1 MSEILVIGHKNPDT
15 DSICSAIGY
24 AEFKRQT
31 GMEEAVAA
39 RCGDV
44 NERIEFVLK
53 SFGFAAPK
61 FVSDVSPRVQDV
73 MVPDVLFVRP
83 KDTLAHALTVMED
96 HGVRVLP
103 VLNEDRTC
111 AGLLS
116 LFKMSKFF
124 FPTPSRPVD
133 SRKILASLMNLA
145 CTLDAQLV
153 YAVDPDREDELVMM
167 VAAMSQDS
175 FSGRMHSMPRERLL
189 VVVGD
194 RREIQ
199 SLAIRQRV
207 RAVVITGG
215 LAVDSSIIEEARRH
229 KVSLLISPHDSATT
243 LMLLRAGVTV
253 DHMVNTEFTTFRDED
268 SLHHAQRVASSS
280 MYYAFPVLDERGR
293 LVGIL
298 SKSDFIRKV
307 DRKLILVDHN
317 EISQAVA
324 GADEADIIEIIDHH
338 RVNVST
344 KQPILIRNEPV
355 GSTSTIVA
363 GCFLTQGLE
372 IPPKLAGILLAGMV
386 SDTLNLTSPTTTARD
401 REVLAILEK
410 RAGVKA
416 SEFTEK
422 LFASGSVLVS
432 RPPSQA
438 VVADCKEYLEGPV
451 KFSVAQI
458 EEIGFEQFWPRKD
471 EVMEA
476 LRAYREQKGYY
487 FSALLVTDVVSQNSL
502 LALVG
507 AKDFVDLIKYP
518 EREEGIFQL
527 NGVVSRKKQLLP
539 YLTNCLEELD

>member
-24 AEFKRQT
+24 AEFKRRT

>member
-15 DSICSAIGY
+15 DAICSAIGY
-24 AEFKRQT
+24 AEFKRRV
-31 GMEEAVAA
+31 GMENAVAA

-53 SFGFAAPK
+53 SFGVPPPK
-61 FVSDVSPRVQDV
+61 FVSDVSPRVRDV
-73 MVPDVLFVRP
+73 MVPDVLSVRP
-83 KDTLAHALTVMED
+83 KDTLAHALTLMED
-96 HGVRVLP
+96 RGVRVLP

-111 AGLLS
+111 LGLLS

-153 YAVDPDREDELVMM
+153 YAVDPDREEELVMM
-167 VAAMSQDS
+167 VGAMGVDS

-194 RREIQ
+194 RRDIQ

-207 RAVVITGG
+207 RAVVVTGG
-215 LAVDSSIIEEARRH
+215 LPVDSSIADEARKH

-253 DHMVNTEFTTFRDED
+253 DHMVNSEFTAFRDED
-268 SLHHAQRVASSS
+268 SLHHAKRMAAPS
-280 MYYAFPVLDERGR
+280 MSYAFPVLDERGR

-307 DRKLILVDHN
+307 ERQLILVDHN
-317 EISQAVA
+317 EISQAVS
-324 GADEADIIEIIDHH
+324 GAEEAEIIEIIDHH
-338 RVNVST
+338 RVSIST

-363 GCFLTQGLE
+363 GCFLSHGME
-372 IPPKLAGILLAGMV
+372 IPPSLAGILLAGMV
-386 SDTLNLTSPTTTARD
+386 SDTLNLTSPTTTQRD
-401 REVLAILEK
+401 REVLALLE
-410 RAGVKA
+410 RMAGVKA

-432 RPPSQA
+432 RPPVQA
-438 VVADCKEYLEGPV
+438 VVADCKEYVEGQR

-458 EEIGFEQFWPRKD
+458 EEVGFDQFWPRKE
-471 EVMEA
+471 EVVEA
-476 LRAYREQKGYY
+476 LRGYREQKGYY
-487 FSALLVTDVVSQNSL
+487 FSALLVTDVASQNSL
-502 LALVG
+502 LVVVG
-507 AKDFVDLIKYP
+507 AEEFLDLIRYP
-518 EREEGIFQL
+518 EREKGIFEL
-527 NGVVSRKKQLLP
+527 KAVVSRKKQLLP